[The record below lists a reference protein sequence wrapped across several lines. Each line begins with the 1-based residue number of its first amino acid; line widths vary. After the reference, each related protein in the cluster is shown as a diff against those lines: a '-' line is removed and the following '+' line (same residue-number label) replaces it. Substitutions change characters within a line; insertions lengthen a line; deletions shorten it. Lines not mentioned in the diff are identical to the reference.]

1 MGQEWFGCV
10 VIIFLT
16 RKPCK
21 KEYFERTT
29 KLKGTKQKTAH
40 IHKEKI
46 GRKLDYLVTSFTETA
61 ASHSKIRLKVE
72 NGEIIDNKFRKD
84 HGALSVW
91 LTMAMIRF

>member
-1 MGQEWFGCV
+1 M

-29 KLKGTKQKTAH
+29 KLKETKQKTAH

-46 GRKLDYLVTSFTETA
+46 GRKLDYLVTSFTETT

-72 NGEIIDNKFRKD
+72 SGEITDSKLRKD
-84 HGALSVW
+84 HGALSVC
-91 LTMAMIRF
+91 LTMVMIPFQ